1 MLIQLVNVLVFKIL
15 KEMEV
20 EVEGISFDSGRFRKT
35 FMQELQIVFNS
46 NLFSP
51 YDKHELN

>member
-1 MLIQLVNVLVFKIL
+1 
-15 KEMEV
+15 MEV

-51 YDKHELN
+51 YDKHELNSII